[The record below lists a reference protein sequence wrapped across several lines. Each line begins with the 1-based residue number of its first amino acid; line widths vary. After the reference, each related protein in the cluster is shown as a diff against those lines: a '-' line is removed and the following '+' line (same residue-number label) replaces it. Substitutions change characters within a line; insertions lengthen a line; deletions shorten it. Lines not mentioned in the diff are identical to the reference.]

1 MLNKRLYFEYQK
13 KHFIFA
19 ICKIGFAIHK
29 TYYSFNVEN
38 KMRINVLTVII
49 FGCILLTGAG
59 CNRKQLKLENDH
71 LLAVFD
77 PSNGSLMKL
86 ENKKTKWEVIYR
98 KPLEQS
104 FEMLI
109 PLPWKRFHYV
119 EGIEQSPPKIEM
131 SGNKIT
137 FTWTSLKSKLLEKP
151 LNITFTGIVELTDNG
166 LRYSGKVINND
177 STHTVE
183 YVGWPFWGEVSIP
196 DTAKRFVCESM
207 NQTKELYPSFTNEQG
222 YWGVDYPTQSI
233 TLPESAFLTMRND
246 EQGIIGFSEQVVPK
260 ELIVASNELIPGCDN
275 NSMNPT
281 TKEMDGQLVR
291 IPFKVNHFTFTAPQ
305 KSQDILP
312 FDLMFYEGSWH
323 KGVDL
328 YKDWKKNAMPHSDNN
343 NWMKEPYT
351 WRYVNISKSQELVD
365 LARECKQYGVSVLH
379 VNGWRAPDSQND
391 VKGIDGLSS
400 AIKTCQKM
408 GIKIVLDL
416 QMNAADIHSLWYK
429 NELEKYVII
438 NMFGMTTDVRMLCP
452 LTQGMTD
459 IVENRYAKNSDLQS
473 ADGIIIND
481 NNNSG
486 ATFFCFSTEHGHA
499 VPEFLQTGTYNL
511 DKDFTGEIKKA
522 KPDIAVLGQGFLDT
536 QTTYYDGY
544 KSDSRSDKN
553 RYVNTNTPVITAIN
567 ERQAREDMNF
577 CLKNRCNIC
586 YNFSFIGRELK
597 NYPLIIKYGQE
608 IEALRRKYLDFIWDG
623 EYQDIL
629 GASVNGENISYAVY
643 KNKDGRK
650 AVIIINKD
658 KDNVSKVSVSIDGSN
673 KPLVIVSPENLK
685 EMTYNGSV
693 SIDPLSTIVI
703 MEK

>member
-1 MLNKRLYFEYQK
+1 M
-13 KHFIFA
+13 
-19 ICKIGFAIHK
+19 G
-29 TYYSFNVEN
+29 T
-38 KMRINVLTVII
+38 
-49 FGCILLTGAG
+49 GCSE
-59 CNRKQLKLENDH
+59 KQLKLENDH

-77 PSNGSLMKL
+77 ISNGSLLKL
-86 ENKKTKWEVIYR
+86 ENKKTKWDVIYR
-98 KPLEQS
+98 KSLGQS
-104 FEMLI
+104 FEMLV
-109 PLPWKRFHYV
+109 PLSWKRYHYID
-119 EGIEQSPPKIEM
+119 GTEQSPPMINV
-131 SGNKIT
+131 SGNKIS
-137 FTWTSLKSKLLEKP
+137 FTWTSLKSKLLDKP
-151 LNITFTGIVELTDNG
+151 LDITFIGIVELTDNG

-183 YVGWPFWGEVSIP
+183 YVGWPYWGEVSIP
-196 DTAKRFVCESM
+196 DTTKRFVCESM

-246 EQGIIGFSEQVVPK
+246 EQGIIGYSEQVVPK
-260 ELIVASNELIPGCDN
+260 ELIVASNELIPGWDC

-312 FDLMFYEGSWH
+312 FDLLFYEGTWH

-328 YKDWKKNAMPHSDNN
+328 YKNWRKAVMPQINCN
-343 NWMKEPYT
+343 NWMREPYT
-351 WRYVNISKSQELVD
+351 WRYVTISKSQELVD
-365 LARECKQYGVSVLH
+365 LAKECKQYGVSVLQ
-379 VNGWRAPDSQND
+379 VNGWRTPDNQND
-391 VKGIDGLSS
+391 VKGIEGLAS

-416 QMNAADIHSLWYK
+416 QMNTADKHSSWYK

-438 NMFGMTTDVRMLCP
+438 NMYGMPTDAQMLCP

-459 IVENRYAKNSDLQS
+459 IVENRYAKNSYLQS

-486 ATFFCFSTEHGHA
+486 ATFFCFSPDHGHA
-499 VPEFLQTGTYNL
+499 VPEFVQTGTYNL

-522 KPDIAVLGQGFLDT
+522 KPDIAVLGYGFWDA

-544 KSDSRSDKN
+544 RADGRSDKN
-553 RYVNTNTPVITAIN
+553 RYVNTNTPMITVIN
-567 ERQAREDMNF
+567 ERKAREDMNF

-597 NYPLIIKYGQE
+597 NYPLIVKYGQE
-608 IEALRRKYLDFIWDG
+608 IEALRRKYADFIWNG
-623 EYQDIL
+623 EYRDVL
-629 GASVNGENISYAVY
+629 DATVNGENISYAVY
-643 KNKDGRK
+643 RNKNGRK
-650 AVIIINKD
+650 AMIIINNRTD
-658 KDNVSKVSVSIDGSN
+658 DVSKVSVSIDGSN
-673 KPLVIVSPENLK
+673 KPLVVASPENI
-685 EMTYNGSV
+685 EETIYNGNI
-693 SIDPLSTIVI
+693 SIDPYPL
-703 MEK
+703 